1 MSNDTKNVGKV
12 TVTGPPKKIGCMG
25 RAQDMP
31 YKSEGRPKKLETVG
45 DELKDKPLTHGRN
58 C

>member
-12 TVTGPPKKIGCMG
+12 TVTKPPKKIGCMG

-31 YKSEGRPKKLETVG
+31 YMSEGRPKKLERVG
-45 DELKDKPLTHGRN
+45 AELKGKKEYHGRN